1 MKAKASALRS
11 VQLETATSLLSF
23 KLGTRLL
30 IALTAP
36 VSIVLIVRKEQPFLM
51 FVMNAMGE
59 CMLICQNVFMI
70 VLNITTITDQLN
82 NALDVEKTV

>member
-1 MKAKASALRS
+1 MKAKASVLKN

-23 KLGTRLL
+23 RPGTRLL
-30 IALTAP
+30 IALTAL
-36 VSIVLIVRKEQPFLM
+36 VSIVQIVRREQPFLM
-51 FVMNAMGE
+51 FVMNVMDE